1 MVSRDADGREAGLA
15 RRGFLK
21 AGALGV
27 ASVLGAKSLPV
38 ARAEAAAALP
48 ATDIA
53 KLADIAVGAEISFDY
68 PDENSPAVLLRL
80 DGPAEGG
87 IGPNNSIVAFSILC
101 THKGCPVQYR
111 KDKQMLICPCHF
123 SSFDAA
129 KGGRIIIGQ
138 ANETL
143 PQINLRIHDDK
154 VQAVGV
160 TGLIF
165 GRHANML

>member
-1 MVSRDADGREAGLA
+1 MVNRNAEGREAGLA

-21 AGALGV
+21 ASALGV
-27 ASVLGAKSLPV
+27 ASVLGAKSLP
-38 ARAEAAAALP
+38 AAAAQAPDLP
-48 ATDIA
+48 TTDIA

-80 DGPAEGG
+80 NGPADGG

-111 KDKQMLICPCHF
+111 QDKEMLICPCHF
-123 SSFDAA
+123 SSFDVA
-129 KGGRIIIGQ
+129 KAGRVIIGQ
-138 ANETL
+138 ANERL
-143 PQINLRIHDDK
+143 PQINLRIHGDK